1 MQDDTA
7 ASKPPFPAKRAS
19 AGFVAAYAFAYLG
32 VWMAALTPIIV
43 TLPMR
48 VRQIDP
54 QNYVA
59 DLSSILAAGALLAM
73 LANPF
78 FGRLSD
84 RTTSRFGMRKP
95 WLLVGVAAG
104 FVGFGILAF
113 IPSIPAIA
121 VGWCLAQVSVN
132 ILLAITT
139 ALLPDQIPAEQ
150 RGRISGYLSMC
161 MTVAPT
167 AGAFLAKQFVEAPA
181 WMFLAPAVIMALG
194 ALNLALVLKDRHM
207 ESGSVPPYSVGDF
220 FRSFW
225 VDWLKHTDFSWIW
238 LSRFLR
244 FFSLAI
250 LMSYQAYFVADHLGM
265 NREQTSAI
273 IVMSTIINAVMGVIG
288 ANAAGILSDFF
299 KRRKTLL
306 TLASLTYAA
315 GLVLLAFADS
325 EMIFYVA
332 IGFTGI
338 GHGAFIALDF
348 AVVSEV
354 LPDAETQS
362 AKNLGVFNMA
372 NALPQSIAPALAPML
387 LSLGGGN
394 NYAALFLAAGFT
406 SIVAGFLVQLI
417 KKVR

>member
-1 MQDDTA
+1 MLDDTTA
-7 ASKPPFPAKRAS
+7 NRPPAPAKKAG
-19 AGFVAAYAFAYLG
+19 AGFIAAYSFAYLG

-59 DLSSILAAGALLAM
+59 DLSGILAAGALLAM

-84 RTTSRFGMRKP
+84 RTTSRFGMRRP
-95 WLLVGVAAG
+95 WLLVGAGAG
-104 FVGFGILAF
+104 FIGFGIIAF
-113 IPSIPAIA
+113 VPTIPAIA
-121 VGWCLAQVSVN
+121 LGWCLAQISVN

-150 RGRISGYLSMC
+150 RGRVSGYLSMC

-167 AGAFLAKQFVEAPA
+167 VGAFLAKRFVETPALMFFAPA
-181 WMFLAPAVIMALG
+181 IVMALG
-194 ALNLALVLKDRHM
+194 AVILALVMKDRHQ
-207 ESGSVPPYSVGDF
+207 SPGSVPPYSVNDF

-225 VDWLKHTDFSWIW
+225 VDWLKHSDFSWIW

-244 FFSLAI
+244 FFSLAL
-250 LMSYQAYFVADHLGM
+250 LMSYQAYFVSDHLGM

-288 ANAAGILSDFF
+288 ANAAGMLSDFF

-306 TLASLTYAA
+306 TLASLTYAT
-315 GLVLLAFADS
+315 GLVTLAFANS
-325 EMIFYVA
+325 ELLFYIA

-354 LPDAETQS
+354 LPDAETSS

-387 LSLGGGN
+387 LGLGGGN
-394 NYAALFLAAGFT
+394 NYTALFLAAGMT